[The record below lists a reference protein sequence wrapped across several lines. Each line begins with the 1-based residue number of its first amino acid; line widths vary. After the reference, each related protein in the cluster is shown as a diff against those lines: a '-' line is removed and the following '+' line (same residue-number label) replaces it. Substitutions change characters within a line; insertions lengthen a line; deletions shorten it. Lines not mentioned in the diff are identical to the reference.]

1 MRELIVSAA
10 NKVEAGGQEFVVLGI
25 RHYDKIMCYLRQDN
39 LCLIEKLYGQ
49 TKEISQ
55 GFITNKGRF
64 VDRNEGMNMAVQSG
78 QIRRLVG
85 FQNTTN
91 LNSSELYSENLY

>member
-25 RHYDKIMCYLRQDN
+25 RHYDKIMQDN

-49 TKEISQ
+49 TKETSQ

-64 VDRNEGMNMAVQSG
+64 VDRNEGMNIAVQSG

-85 FQNTTN
+85 SQNTTN